1 MNNKFGRGR
10 GGELV
15 RGKEFNEVI
24 EQLSNGTAVEDPYL
38 SQISTNSTRLGNL
51 RNPFARN

>member
-1 MNNKFGRGR
+1 MNNKFGRGG

-38 SQISTNSTRLGNL
+38 SRISTNSTRLGNL

>member
-1 MNNKFGRGR
+1 MNNKFGRG
-10 GGELV
+10 GGGLV

-38 SQISTNSTRLGNL
+38 SRISTNSTRLGNL